1 MKQGVF
7 LLFRVCTLT
16 HPLSH
21 VGSVFFSQEAVRN
34 PPALRMIKIEEGFQW
49 SQPEREGDSAEF
61 DLDFVPGIT
70 LRPPALSLAR
80 SSHRIFENGS
90 QRVGQ
95 LFTCFCQGRPRPPIV
110 CKT

>member
-21 VGSVFFSQEAVRN
+21 VGSVFFPLKKQLGTN

-49 SQPEREGDSAEF
+49 SQREREREGDSAEF
-61 DLDFVPGIT
+61 DLDFVRGIT
-70 LRPPALSLAR
+70 LRFARWSGSQNAR
-80 SSHRIFENGS
+80 S
-90 QRVGQ
+90 V
-95 LFTCFCQGRPRPPIV
+95 TP
-110 CKT
+110 